1 MTVPIC
7 TNSCLGSPTTLY
19 FDTGLWVK
27 NQLNMYRNGLE
38 GKLPALSS
46 ERTSMLEELGIC
58 WGERRKTIP
67 WDERFQALLDYKV
80 RYGFFLTK
88 QEESMHG
95 RITT

>member
-1 MTVPIC
+1 
-7 TNSCLGSPTTLY
+7 
-19 FDTGLWVK
+19 
-27 NQLNMYRNGLE
+27 MYRNGLE

-80 RYGFFLTK
+80 RYGFFFDKTRGK
-88 QEESMHG
+88 HAWTNYYMRYEKSK
-95 RITT
+95 